1 MHGKE
6 KPDLKSSDE
15 RYTGNTSDRIKLSSA
30 KSMQVSLQS
39 VRSGKAGLDA
49 HRESMLSRIPKQGDW
64 AKFEFN
70 SIELKDLAYLTAKTG
85 DEFALLRGKKED
97 ILFHGDA
104 LNCNFVGLIGDMLLD
119 HKLELIGHSHP
130 SEDRPIASS
139 NDRWALKRIGQAKST
154 IISART
160 GMCTEFSQNEFE
172 KL

>member
-1 MHGKE
+1 M
-6 KPDLKSSDE
+6 
-15 RYTGNTSDRIKLSSA
+15 GNTADGITLSSA
-30 KSMQVSLQS
+30 KSMQVSLQA
-39 VRSGKAGLDA
+39 VRSGKAGLDE
-49 HRESMLSRIPKQGDW
+49 HRESMLNRIPERGDW
-64 AKFEFN
+64 AKFELN

-97 ILFHGDA
+97 ILFHGDT

-119 HKLELIGHSHP
+119 HKLEIVGHSH
-130 SEDRPIASS
+130 SGEDRPVASS

-172 KL
+172 NM